1 MLHPTESSAASFQ
14 RSHFVKIHLITN
26 LFHPDQLAGAA
37 LYSDFARYLKDAGHD
52 VRVTSA
58 FSYYPGWQLREEDR
72 GVKWR
77 DESFNGIPVRRI
89 SMFIPAKP
97 RGMTRLWSD
106 ATFLLSILRH
116 GKFKGWTPDV
126 VVTACPMLSQ
136 CVAQRFI
143 YRGRGV
149 KRFIIVQDFVV
160 DAALEL
166 GILRLPGLGGMLRML
181 EKWALRSAAQLSTIS
196 PEMLQKLRGIVGEAW
211 PLNYLPN
218 WIHRDLVTEIEQQE
232 QAAPVK
238 RDAKTLFYSGN
249 LGIKQ
254 GLPDFIEDFTEA
266 GTDWT
271 LRIQGGGPEADR
283 VRGRIAGSSIV
294 LGPVEDLSAYV
305 NRLRQCSA
313 CLVTQRAG
321 ISANFLPSKLLPALA
336 TRTPLLVVAE
346 PETPL
351 AREITTG
358 GYGVL
363 VRPGDRAGL
372 QAALKKMSDPAEM
385 ERMSVLA
392 GERAAFFSRERVLG
406 EYASLLNQMIFAAEN
421 CQIPQFAMS
430 RS

>member
-1 MLHPTESSAASFQ
+1 
-14 RSHFVKIHLITN
+14 VKIHLITN
-26 LFHPDQLAGAA
+26 LFHPDELAGAA
-37 LYSDFARYLKDAGHD
+37 LYSDFARYLRDAGHE
-52 VRVTSA
+52 VRVTAA
-58 FSYYPGWQLREEDR
+58 FSYYPSWKRREEDC
-72 GVKWR
+72 GVRWR
-77 DESFNGIPVRRI
+77 DEDFHGIPVRRI

-116 GKFKGWTPDV
+116 GRFAGWTPDV

-136 CVAQRFI
+136 CAAQRFI

-166 GILRLPGLGGMLRML
+166 GILKLPGLGGMLRML
-181 EKWALRSAAQLSTIS
+181 EKWALRSAAELSTIS
-196 PEMLQKLRGIVGEAW
+196 PEMLQKLRGIVGKEW
-211 PLNYLPN
+211 PLHYLPN
-218 WIHRDLVTEIEQQE
+218 WIHRELVAEIERQE
-232 QAAPVK
+232 KDAPVV
-238 RDAKTLFYSGN
+238 REGRTLFYSGN

-254 GLPDFIEDFTEA
+254 GLPDFMEDFTQA

-283 VRGRIAGSSIV
+283 VRERIADSSIV
-294 LGPVEDLSAYV
+294 LGPVEDLPAYV

-346 PETPL
+346 QDTPL
-351 AREITTG
+351 AREITAG

-363 VRPGDRAGL
+363 VRPGDKEGL
-372 QAALKKMSDPAEM
+372 QAALRRMSDPAEM

-406 EYASLLNQMIFAAEN
+406 EYAAILKRMAAATESCQM
-421 CQIPQFAMS
+421 PQLAMS